1 MKTAQGYY
9 NNGSFS
15 LLTETPVKEGKFYII
30 FTEENVPMQAI
41 EESFDDAFCLALAD
55 KHKAQYPVIADDDY
69 TSLDTL
75 AAEWGIELN
84 ES

>member
-9 NNGSFS
+9 NNGSFN
-15 LLTETPVKEGKFYII
+15 LLTETPVKKGKFYII
-30 FTEENVPMQAI
+30 FTEENIPIQAI
-41 EESFDDAFCLALAD
+41 EESFDDAFCIALAD
-55 KHKAQYPVIADDDY
+55 KHKAQHPVISEDDY
-69 TSLDTL
+69 TLLDDL